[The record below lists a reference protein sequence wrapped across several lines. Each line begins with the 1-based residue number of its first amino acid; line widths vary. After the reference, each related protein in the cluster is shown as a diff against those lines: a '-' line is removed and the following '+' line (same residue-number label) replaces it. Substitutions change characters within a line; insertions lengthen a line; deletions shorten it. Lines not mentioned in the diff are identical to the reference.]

1 MADDK
6 AEKVAA
12 AMKTHT
18 ITVLDRE
25 IVVQPLL
32 SLGLDKLRLFARIGL
47 RLQQGK
53 GTLDDILRLDTLI
66 AKLLDPKDNQWLED
80 QILDEKLTTDQILE
94 HLIPVFRWYEENA
107 PKETVKATP
116 PKKARRV

>member
-94 HLIPVFRWYEENA
+94 HLIPVFRWYEENT
-107 PKETVKATP
+107 PKETVQATP